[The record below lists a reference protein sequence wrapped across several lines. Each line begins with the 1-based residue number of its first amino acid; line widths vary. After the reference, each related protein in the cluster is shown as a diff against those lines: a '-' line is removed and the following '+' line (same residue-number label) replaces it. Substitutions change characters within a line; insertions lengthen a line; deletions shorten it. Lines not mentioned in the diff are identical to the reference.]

1 MDDLFSYPEPNVHG
15 GNGVIKPTRRRA
27 RTPNSF
33 RAVWEPVASPDFGE
47 LPAPSHRVGGGT
59 MTFARPTETVRC
71 TGGEAA
77 IAVLDAPRPA
87 PIIDFGDF
95 AHPIAGVATAVRRR
109 AHVTTWERLF
119 TRGLEMLP
127 FLCAALLISTLVWG
141 AYFLPI
147 PLVVMLLGFDIYW
160 AWRSLNMGIH
170 TVRGYR
176 AMKAAA
182 RVDWHQRYEAETL
195 PYGPFAADNGSV
207 RPDFLAWD
215 DVHHLIIIPTYK
227 ETVEKLRATLG
238 KLAESEVARE
248 KLLVVVAME
257 EPDTEAP
264 KRFEVL
270 RSEFGQSFLA
280 MIGTTHPGDIAG
292 EVRGKSSNEA
302 WAAKKA
308 KRLFCDQMGY
318 SLDHMTVTSCDADT
332 LFHPRYF
339 SALTYYFATNPKRYR
354 TFWQGPIFYY
364 NNVWDVPAP
373 LRIQNSLGGINHLAK
388 LMRKYTVLFPQSTY
402 SLSMRMCYD
411 VGYWDVDVVPED
423 WHMFLK
429 CFFELGGEPDVQPIL
444 LPVGNDGVRAVS
456 YKRTFWEHYQQARRH
471 AWGCSDIPYAIK
483 QFIAHPEIP
492 FWRKLRRTWSLTENH
507 VLWSSQWF
515 LITGVAANM
524 SASGWSGWVGL
535 NLHPFA
541 QHNIP
546 TWFITA
552 SHWIL
557 MPCMIPLLMMIVLD
571 MMMRPE
577 RPKRWKV
584 WLYPVQFA
592 QWTLMA
598 PITLFFTAMPA
609 LDAQI
614 RLALGRRL
622 EYKVTEKA

>member
-1 MDDLFSYPEPNVHG
+1 MMDDLFSYPTQDVHG
-15 GNGVIKPTRRRA
+15 GNKPAIKPLRRRA
-27 RTPNSF
+27 RTANSF
-33 RAVWEPVASPDFGE
+33 RAVWEPVAVPDFGQFPE
-47 LPAPSHRVGGGT
+47 PHRVRGG
-59 MTFARPTETVRC
+59 ASASLI
-71 TGGEAA
+71 AA
-77 IAVLDAPRPA
+77 GDGRRMQHGNAGVAVLQPPRHAPALDIGEITQPVV
-87 PIIDFGDF
+87 D
-95 AHPIAGVATAVRRR
+95 VATAVRQRV
-109 AHVTTWERLF
+109 HVTTWDRLLQ
-119 TRGLEMLP
+119 RLLEMLP
-127 FLCAALLISTLVWG
+127 LALAGLLISSLVWG
-141 AYFLPI
+141 AFWLPI
-147 PLVVMLLGFDIYW
+147 PLVVMLLGFDVYW

-170 TVRGYR
+170 TIKGYR
-176 AMKAAA
+176 ALRATS
-182 RVDWHQRYEAETL
+182 RIDWRQRYDVETMMRN
-195 PYGPFAADNGSV
+195 DV
-207 RPDFLAWD
+207 IAWD
-215 DVHHLIIIPTYK
+215 AVHHLVIIPTYK
-227 ETVEKLRATLG
+227 ETVDKLRATLG
-238 KLAESEVARE
+238 KLAESEVAHE
-248 KLLVVVAME
+248 KLLIVIAME
-257 EPDTEAP
+257 AADAEAP
-264 KRFEVL
+264 ARFGILE
-270 RSEFGQSFLA
+270 REFGHSFLA
-280 MIGTTHPGDIAG
+280 MIGTTHPCDIEG

-308 KRLFCDQMGY
+308 KRLFCDEMGFD
-318 SLDHMTVTSCDADT
+318 LDQMTVTSCDADT

-339 SALTYYFATNPKRYR
+339 SALTYYFATNSKRYR

-402 SLSMRMCYD
+402 SLSMRMCHD

-471 AWGCSDIPYAIK
+471 AWGCSDIPYAIR

-492 FWRKLRRTWSLTENH
+492 FLRKLRRTWSLTENH
-507 VLWSSQWF
+507 VLWSAQWF

-524 SASGWSGWVGL
+524 SAGGWGAFIG
-535 NLHPFA
+535 LHPFA

-546 TWFITA
+546 TWFITT

-557 MPCMIPLLMMIVLD
+557 LPCMVPLIGMIILD
-571 MMMRPE
+571 MAMRPK
-577 RPKRWKV
+577 RPKRWGV

-592 QWTLMA
+592 QWMLLA
-598 PITLFFTAMPA
+598 PITLFFTALPA
-609 LDAQI
+609 LDAQV

>member
-1 MDDLFSYPEPNVHG
+1 MDDLFSYQNDDVHG
-15 GNGVIKPTRRRA
+15 GTSPAIKPTTRRA
-27 RTPNSF
+27 RTASSF
-33 RAVWEPVASPDFGE
+33 RAVWEPVAPSRFGDVQE
-47 LPAPSHRVGGGT
+47 PYHHAAGSAATMLRPSAEARV
-59 MTFARPTETVRC
+59 
-71 TGGEAA
+71 
-77 IAVLDAPRPA
+77 AVLPPPHPA
-87 PIIDFGDF
+87 IEFGG
-95 AHPIAGVATAVRRR
+95 IAQPVVDVATAVKQRV
-109 AHVTTWERLF
+109 HVTTWDRLL
-119 TRGLEMLP
+119 TRGLEILP
-127 FLCAALLISTLVWG
+127 FALAATLITSLAWG
-141 AYFLPI
+141 AFFLPV

-160 AWRSLNMGIH
+160 AWRSLNTGIH
-170 TVRGYR
+170 TVKGYR
-176 AMKAAA
+176 AMKAAS
-182 RVDWHQRYEAETL
+182 RIDWRRRFDAER
-195 PYGPFAADNGSV
+195 FV
-207 RPDFLAWD
+207 RNDVLAWD
-215 DVHHLIIIPTYK
+215 EVHHLIIIPTYK
-227 ETVEKLRATLG
+227 ESVEKLRATLG
-238 KLAESEVARE
+238 KLAESEVAHE
-248 KLLVVVAME
+248 KLLVVIAME

-264 KRFEVL
+264 QRFEVL
-270 RSEFGQSFLA
+270 RAEFGRSFLA
-280 MIGTTHPGDIAG
+280 MIGTTHPGNIAG

-318 SLDHMTVTSCDADT
+318 NLDHMTVTSCDADT

-339 SALTYYFATNPKRYR
+339 SALTYYFATHPKRYR

-388 LMRKYTVLFPQSTY
+388 LVRKYTVLFPQSTY
-402 SLSMRMCYD
+402 SLSLRMCHD
-411 VGYWDVDVVPED
+411 VGYWDVNVVPED

-429 CFFELGGEPDVQPIL
+429 CFFELNGEPEVQPIL

-471 AWGCSDIPYAIK
+471 AWGCSDIPYAVR

-492 FWRKLRRTWSLTENH
+492 FLRRLRRTWSLTENH

-524 SASGWSGWVGL
+524 SAGGWGGFIG
-535 NLHPFA
+535 LHPFA
-541 QHNIP
+541 QHGIP

-552 SHWIL
+552 SHYIL
-557 MPCMIPLLMMIVLD
+557 MPCMIPLIGMIILD

-577 RPKRWKV
+577 RPKRWTV
-584 WLYPVQFA
+584 WLYPVQFV
-592 QWTLMA
+592 QWMLMA
-598 PITLFFTAMPA
+598 PITLFFTALPA

>member
-1 MDDLFSYPEPNVHG
+1 MDDLFLYPKNGLHG
-15 GNGVIKPTRRRA
+15 GKRPAIEPMRRRA
-27 RTPNSF
+27 RTANSF
-33 RAVWEPVASPDFGE
+33 RAVWEPVASPEFGE
-47 LPAPSHRVGGGT
+47 LPHTAHRTRGGQAPSL
-59 MTFARPTETVRC
+59 VR
-71 TGGEAA
+71 GPDYALAA
-77 IAVLDAPRPA
+77 SGAQVAVLDRPHAPA
-87 PIIDFGDF
+87 LDFGEFTQPVLD
-95 AHPIAGVATAVRRR
+95 VATAVR
-109 AHVTTWERLF
+109 ERVRVSTL
-119 TRGLEMLP
+119 REKLLQRSLEMLP
-127 FLCAALLISTLVWG
+127 LTLALTLISSLVWG
-141 AYFLPI
+141 AFFLPI

-160 AWRSLNMGIH
+160 AWRSLNMGFH
-170 TVRGYR
+170 TIKGYR
-176 AMKAAA
+176 AMKAAS
-182 RVDWHQRYEAETL
+182 RVDWRRRYEGEAL
-195 PYGPFAADNGSV
+195 SVAADGSL
-207 RPDFLAWD
+207 RPRGDALAWD
-215 DVHHLIIIPTYK
+215 EIHHLIIIPTYK
-227 ETVEKLRATLG
+227 ESVDKLRATLG
-238 KLAESEVARE
+238 KLAESDVAHE
-248 KLLVVVAME
+248 KLLVVIAME
-257 EPDTEAP
+257 GADTGAP
-264 KRFEVL
+264 ERFEIL
-270 RSEFGQSFLA
+270 RGEFGHSFLG
-280 MIGTTHPGDIAG
+280 MIGTTHPSDIAG

-308 KRLFCDQMGY
+308 KRLFCDEMGY
-318 SLDHMTVTSCDADT
+318 DLDHLTVTSCDADT

-388 LMRKYTVLFPQSTY
+388 LVRKYTVLFPQSTY
-402 SLSMRMCYD
+402 SLSLRMCHD

-444 LPVGNDGVRAVS
+444 LPVGNDGVRALS

-471 AWGCSDIPYAIK
+471 AWGCSDIPYAIR
-483 QFIAHPEIP
+483 QFAAHPEIP
-492 FWRKLRRTWSLTENH
+492 FLRRLRRTWSLTENH

-524 SASGWSGWVGL
+524 SAASWGGFIS
-535 NLHPFA
+535 LHPFA

-557 MPCMIPLLMMIVLD
+557 LPCTIPLVGMIILD
-571 MMMRPE
+571 MMMRPA

-584 WLYPVQFA
+584 WLYPIQFA

-598 PITLFFTAMPA
+598 PITLFFTALPA
-609 LDAQI
+609 LDAQV

>member
-1 MDDLFSYPEPNVHG
+1 MDDLFSYPAESVHG
-15 GNGVIKPTRRRA
+15 GTQPAIKRTTRRA
-27 RTPNSF
+27 KTASSF
-33 RAVWEPVASPDFGE
+33 RAVWEPVSPDFGDLPE
-47 LPAPSHRVGGGT
+47 SFRRIGGGAAPRRTATGVAAQPWRSGDAAVAVLAPPAP
-59 MTFARPTETVRC
+59 AAPTI
-71 TGGEAA
+71 GEITQPVVDAA
-77 IAVLDAPRPA
+77 SD
-87 PIIDFGDF
+87 
-95 AHPIAGVATAVRRR
+95 VATLVKRR
-109 AHVTTWERLF
+109 AHVTTWDRLF
-119 TRGLEMLP
+119 QRALEILP
-127 FLCAALLISTLVWG
+127 FALAATLISTLAWG
-141 AYFLPI
+141 AFFLPV
-147 PLVVMLLGFDIYW
+147 PLVVMLLGFDCYW

-170 TVRGYR
+170 TIKGYR
-176 AMKAAA
+176 AMKATS
-182 RVDWHQRYEAETL
+182 RVDWRQLYDAETMTRN
-195 PYGPFAADNGSV
+195 DV
-207 RPDFLAWD
+207 IAWD

-227 ETVEKLRATLG
+227 ESVEKLSATLG
-238 KLAESEVARE
+238 KLAESEVAHE
-248 KLLVVVAME
+248 KLLVVIAME
-257 EPDTEAP
+257 EADDEAP
-264 KRFEVL
+264 QRFEAL
-270 RSEFGQSFLA
+270 QRAFGHSFLA
-280 MIGTTHPGDIAG
+280 MIGTTHPKDIAG

-302 WAAKKA
+302 WAAKDA
-308 KRLFCDQMGY
+308 KRLFCDSMGY
-318 SLDHMTVTSCDADT
+318 DLDRMTVTSCDADT

-354 TFWQGPIFYY
+354 LFWQGPIFYY

-388 LMRKYTVLFPQSTY
+388 LCRKYTVLFPQSTY
-402 SLSMRMCYD
+402 SLSMRMCHD

-429 CFFELGGEPDVQPIL
+429 CFFELRGEPEVQPIL

-471 AWGCSDIPYAIK
+471 AWGCSDIPYAIR
-483 QFIAHPEIP
+483 QCIAHPEIP
-492 FWRKLRRTWSLTENH
+492 FLRRLRRTWSLTENH

-535 NLHPFA
+535 SLHPFA

-546 TWFITA
+546 TWFITT
-552 SHWIL
+552 SHYIL
-557 MPCMIPLLMMIVLD
+557 LPCMIPLIGMIILD
-571 MMMRPE
+571 MMMRPA
-577 RPKRWKV
+577 RPKRWKW

>member
-1 MDDLFSYPEPNVHG
+1 MDDLFSYQADDVHG
-15 GNGVIKPTRRRA
+15 GTTPAIPKHRRQKTA
-27 RTPNSF
+27 SSF
-33 RAVWEPVASPDFGE
+33 RAVWEPVTASRFGD
-47 LPAPSHRVGGGT
+47 LPEAYHHAAGGT
-59 MTFARPTETVRC
+59 ALLRSADAQV
-71 TGGEAA
+71 
-77 IAVLDAPRPA
+77 AVLPPPHPA
-87 PIIDFGDF
+87 LD
-95 AHPIAGVATAVRRR
+95 IADIAQDVADVAAAVKQRV
-109 AHVTTWERLF
+109 HVTTWERLF
-119 TRGLEMLP
+119 TRGLEIMP
-127 FLCAALLISTLVWG
+127 FALAALLISTLVWG

-147 PLVVMLLGFDIYW
+147 PLVVMLLGFDVYW

-170 TVRGYR
+170 TIRGYR
-176 AMKAAA
+176 AMKATALI
-182 RVDWHQRYEAETL
+182 DWRRRFEVETL
-195 PYGPFAADNGSV
+195 PYGPFAADNG
-207 RPDFLAWD
+207 RRGDRDFIAWD
-215 DVHHLIIIPTYK
+215 DVHHMIIIPTYK
-227 ETVEKLRATLG
+227 ESVEKLRATLG

-257 EPDTEAP
+257 EPDTDAP
-264 KRFEVL
+264 RRFEIL
-270 RSEFGQSFLA
+270 QSEFGHSFLA

-318 SLDHMTVTSCDADT
+318 NLDHMTVTSCDADT

-402 SLSMRMCYD
+402 SLSMRMCHD

-492 FWRKLRRTWSLTENH
+492 FLRKLRRTWSLTENH
-507 VLWSSQWF
+507 VLWSAQWF

-524 SASGWSGWVGL
+524 SAGGWSGWVGL

-546 TWFITA
+546 TWFITT

-557 MPCMIPLLMMIVLD
+557 MPCMIPLIMMIILD

-584 WLYPVQFA
+584 WLYPVQFI

-609 LDAQI
+609 LDAQV